1 MQLLALVKK
10 SALIALLPFLFP
22 LEQYSTL
29 VIAEISWIPLL
40 AASPEWWMVHRTGVL
55 HNSSIELITEDHK
68 RSINYKT
75 TFFFAVCLKQTQIA
89 LWRTIGY
96 RTSLAPINFTDL
108 QGIYLALLDGIFIAL
123 FFFQLTCTIPYEGI
137 KEETFSC
144 HLYFELHSDQY
155 VCFWHRVSILHLQLK
170 CRLSGKTWLNG
181 RVTVYSKDLVYVN

>member
-1 MQLLALVKK
+1 MQLLALVKKK

-123 FFFQLTCTIPYEGI
+123 FFSNWHVLYRMKVSKRKLSVAIFILNYTPISMFAFGI
-137 KEETFSC
+137 G
-144 HLYFELHSDQY
+144 
-155 VCFWHRVSILHLQLK
+155 
-170 CRLSGKTWLNG
+170 CRYYIYNSNAGSRAKL
-181 RVTVYSKDLVYVN
+181 D